1 MTDTQAAV
9 AAALMQAA
17 EVVYQFFDALSF
29 DDEWSLE
36 DLQAA
41 ILALITTDAMAALEA
56 VKAEARKVKRPRFIE
71 NRYGDASSWAHEGE
85 YGRYVYGID
94 FAGKAYSQT
103 PNVTEMDH
111 ATIEA
116 AEEFVVAEYRSTVSA
131 RILAAL
137 DKP

>member
-41 ILALITTDAMAALEA
+41 ILALITPDAMAALEA
-56 VKAEARKVKRPRFIE
+56 VKAEARKDVADMADELLHAATELAQLASYSEIVGGISHNRSHIRKWCDEVFAIRKRLPEDE
-71 NRYGDASSWAHEGE
+71 NYDPSFAALEGGDA
-85 YGRYVYGID
+85 
-94 FAGKAYSQT
+94 T
-103 PNVTEMDH
+103 
-111 ATIEA
+111 
-116 AEEFVVAEYRSTVSA
+116 
-131 RILAAL
+131 
-137 DKP
+137 

>member
-56 VKAEARKVKRPRFIE
+56 VKAEALLEVEKQILQAA
-71 NRYGDASSWAHEGE
+71 GDEYTLEHSSEGPAE
-85 YGRYVYGID
+85 RMGLNSAVRGMMVRLGLYD
-94 FAGKAYSQT
+94 K
-103 PNVTEMDH
+103 M
-111 ATIEA
+111 EA
-116 AEEFVVAEYRSTVSA
+116 A
-131 RILAAL
+131 IDAAL
-137 DKP
+137 EAKP